1 MTIYRTKSEAMED
14 NRRAQFQVGLSMWG
28 LIVKIFVCYW
38 IAAGI
43 VLAVSDAVPH
53 GQLRRQEAI
62 RALSAALQFEPRSVL
77 VAYQSGGC
85 AAALPLMVGA
95 VNHMFLALPNGSI
108 LCGQDPGLSVQSLI
122 AEAKN
127 SKVPVAVNHNTLQ
140 MLAVPSTSP
149 NGQQFIL
156 LLEYRIPRFLWFW
169 PGPTTMIVSGVVT
182 LFLAFLVA
190 VPIRRLS
197 SAAQHIANGRLEAR
211 VPAGKFPKLLASP
224 FESDIFQSLIGDFNH
239 MASRL
244 QLLVDGQRTFLRD
257 VSHELRS
264 PLARLSVA
272 LELAREGGDHTLGD
286 SLNRIEEEVA
296 CVDDLIAQLLSL
308 SQMESLSGN
317 KPFDTV
323 SLGDLVAKMM
333 PDIEFEAS
341 GRKCRVIAKTRHDCF
356 VLGDGF
362 LLQRAFENVVRNA
375 IRYTPEEGTIEIDVE
390 KLERDGCW
398 LALLRICDSGPGV
411 PIDELQKILL
421 PFHRVDKSR
430 QRSTGGFG
438 VGLAIA
444 DRAVKLHAGQI
455 VAWNKPTGGLIVEMS
470 FPLASATC

>member
-1 MTIYRTKSEAMED
+1 MKD
-14 NRRAQFQVGLSMWG
+14 NRRAQFQVSLSMWS
-28 LIVKIFVCYW
+28 LIVKILVCYW

-43 VLAVSDAVPH
+43 VIAVSDAVPH
-53 GQLRRQEAI
+53 GELHRQEAI
-62 RALSAALQFEPRSVL
+62 RALTAALQFESRSVL
-77 VAYQSGGC
+77 AAYQSGGC
-85 AAALPLMVGA
+85 AAALPLMEGTA
-95 VNHMFLALPNGSI
+95 NHMFLASPNGSI
-108 LCGQDPGLSVQSLI
+108 LCGQEPGLRVQSLI
-122 AEAKN
+122 AEARN
-127 SKVPVAVNHNTLQ
+127 SKVPVAIDHTTLQ
-140 MLAVPSTSP
+140 MLAVPATSP
-149 NGQQFIL
+149 NGQQFML

-169 PGPTTMIVSGVVT
+169 PGPTTMEISGVVT
-182 LFLAFLVA
+182 LFLAILIA

-197 SAAQHIANGRLEAR
+197 SAAQHIANGQLDAR
-211 VPAGKFPKLLASP
+211 VLPGKFPKLLALP
-224 FESDIFQSLIGDFNH
+224 FEADIIQSLIADFNH

-244 QLLVDGQRTFLRD
+244 QILVDAQRTFLRD

-272 LELAREGGDHTLGD
+272 LELAREAGDPNMGA
-286 SLNRIEEEVA
+286 SLNRIGDEA
-296 CVDDLIAQLLSL
+296 ARVDDLIAQLLSL
-308 SQMESLSGN
+308 SHMEDLTGIKS
-317 KPFDTV
+317 FDAV

-333 PDIEFEAS
+333 PDIEYEAN
-341 GRKCRVIAKTRHDCF
+341 GRRCRVIANAPHDCF

-390 KLERDGCW
+390 KLERNGNW
-398 LALLRICDSGPGV
+398 LAILRICDSGPGV
-411 PIDELQKILL
+411 PVDELQRILL

-470 FPLASATC
+470 FPLAYATC